1 MKALPK
7 DLRYLLFDLDGTLTD
22 SAEGIL
28 RCVQYALEQ
37 CGTPEPD
44 AEKLRPFIGPPL
56 LDSFQEFCGMP
67 PARAAFAVEQYR
79 KRFSTVGLLENAVY
93 DGIPELLEKLR
104 EHGYVLAVATSKPEV
119 YTLRIL
125 EHLLQKVSGQLP
137 DSSNALR
144 RDIIVV
150 DAAENG
156 HLFDKPGGQ
165 RFCKEIADLVVF
177 MTRIAK
183 GGHRGAG
190 HCRVSQAGSG
200 SGDGDAPQMGGSARN
215 HDAQVA
221 AQGERLRFQGKAG
234 PLRYVSQTMRPPS
247 SGETPVRPRRTG
259 PEPCLQHGGSYPV
272 PSEGRCNRSSWGEE

>member
-93 DGIPELLEKLR
+93 DGIPELLEQLR
-104 EHGYVLAVATSKPEV
+104 EHGYVLAVATSKPESIRSGSWSILTCLS
-119 YTLRIL
+119 TLRLWLAVTFI
-125 EHLLQKVSGQLP
+125 G
-137 DSSNALR
+137 R
-144 RDIIVV
+144 
-150 DAAENG
+150 
-156 HLFDKPGGQ
+156 
-165 RFCKEIADLVVF
+165 
-177 MTRIAK
+177 AK
-183 GGHRGAG
+183 
-190 HCRVSQAGSG
+190 
-200 SGDGDAPQMGGSARN
+200 
-215 HDAQVA
+215 
-221 AQGERLRFQGKAG
+221 
-234 PLRYVSQTMRPPS
+234 
-247 SGETPVRPRRTG
+247 PRRT
-259 PEPCLQHGGSYPV
+259 
-272 PSEGRCNRSSWGEE
+272 

>member
-125 EHLLQKVSGQLP
+125 EHF
-137 DSSNALR
+137 D
-144 RDIIVV
+144 
-150 DAAENG
+150 
-156 HLFDKPGGQ
+156 LFKYFTAVTFIG
-165 RFCKEIADLVVF
+165 R
-177 MTRIAK
+177 AK
-183 GGHRGAG
+183 
-190 HCRVSQAGSG
+190 
-200 SGDGDAPQMGGSARN
+200 
-215 HDAQVA
+215 
-221 AQGERLRFQGKAG
+221 
-234 PLRYVSQTMRPPS
+234 
-247 SGETPVRPRRTG
+247 PRRT
-259 PEPCLQHGGSYPV
+259 
-272 PSEGRCNRSSWGEE
+272 